1 MAEILGA
8 ATAVWTCREK
18 IYVSEVWAKILGRLG
33 PSTQANLQ
41 TLGSVGGWK
50 AQMQRTVQ

>member
-8 ATAVWTCREK
+8 ATAVWTCRK
-18 IYVSEVWAKILGRLG
+18 KFYVSEVWAKILGRLG